1 MKDPRDYQ
9 VKIIEEAVDVISR
22 HGFVYLAMQV
32 RTGKTLTS
40 LWVAREL
47 DCQSVLFVTKKKAM
61 SEIMDDYSEA
71 DCKFAMTVIN
81 YESVTKYAIHKYDMV
96 ILDEAHGMG
105 AFPKPSNRTVEIK
118 NILFKNNNPKVI
130 FLSGTP
136 SPESFSQLFHQLWV
150 LGGRSPFASYKNF
163 YVWAKDYVNVV
174 QKKIGSMAVN
184 DYSDANEQK
193 IKGVT
198 SKYTLSITQ
207 TDAGFESQI
216 DEEILVVKA
225 PQNIV
230 DMAKRLKRDSVIEGK
245 SEVILADT
253 GGKMMQKLHQIFSGT
268 VKFESGNS
276 MVLSTYKAE
285 YIKNRFEGQKIGIFY
300 KFVEEL
306 NALKVIFGDN
316 LTTELAEFNSTG
328 KNIALQ
334 IVSGR
339 EGISLRNAKFLIF
352 YNIDF
357 SATSYWQARDR
368 MTTKERGYNKV
379 YWIFSHCGIERDIYK
394 VVNEKKNYTSSHFE
408 REFVSLN
415 TND

>member
-1 MKDPRDYQ
+1 MIHPRDYQ
-9 VKIIEEAVDVISR
+9 IKIVEEAVQILSVHS
-22 HGFVYLAMQV
+22 FVYLAMQV

-40 LWVAREL
+40 LWIAKEL
-47 DCQSVLFVTKKKAM
+47 GCQSVLFVTKKKAM
-61 SEIMDDYSEA
+61 STIMDDYGEA
-71 DCKFAMTVIN
+71 DCTYAMTVIN

-105 AFPKPSNRTVEIK
+105 AFPKPSDRTVEIK
-118 NILFKNNNPKVI
+118 NILFKNDNPKVI

-136 SPESFSQLFHQLWV
+136 TPESFSQLYHQFWV
-150 LGGRSPFASYKNF
+150 LGARSPFASYKNF
-163 YVWAKDYVNVV
+163 YTWAKDYVDVT
-174 QKKIGSMAVN
+174 QKKIGSMTVN
-184 DYSDANEQK
+184 DYSAAKELK
-193 IKGVT
+193 IKDAT
-198 SKYTLSITQ
+198 SKYMLSITQ
-207 TDAGFESQI
+207 TEAGFESQI
-216 DEEILVVKA
+216 DEEVLIVQA

-230 DMAKRLKRDSVIEGK
+230 DMAKRLKRDAVIEGK
-245 SEVILADT
+245 TEVILADT
-253 GGKMMQKLHQIFSGT
+253 GAKMMQKLHQIFSGT

-306 NALKVIFGDN
+306 NALKLIYGDN
-316 LTTELAEFNSTG
+316 LTTELAEFDSTN
-328 KNIALQ
+328 KSIALQ

-394 VVNEKKNYTSSHFE
+394 VVNAKKNYTSSHFE
-408 REFVSLN
+408 REFISLN
-415 TND
+415 AND